1 MSKCILIADDV
12 AIIRHRLREL
22 FEAQPGF
29 EVCAEADNG
38 QDAIQK
44 AQHLQPDLIVLDL
57 SMPVMSGLEAARILR
72 QIMPTVP
79 IILFTMFSGEFTQEA
94 ARSAG
99 IAAVVSK
106 SKPATALVDKAKA
119 LLN

>member
-12 AIIRHRLREL
+12 EIIRHRVRDL
-22 FEAQPGF
+22 FEAQPEF
-29 EVCAEADNG
+29 EVCAEAENG
-38 QDAIQK
+38 REAIHK
-44 AQHLQPDLIVLDL
+44 ARHLHPDLIVLDL

-79 IILFTMFSGEFTQEA
+79 IILFTMFSGESTREA
-94 ARSAG
+94 AESAG
-99 IAAVVSK
+99 IAALVSK
-106 SKPATALVDKAKA
+106 SEPATTLVDKAKA